1 MPPVSKSRT
10 SFDGALNFN
19 PNRATAPPHLRKET
33 DMVLIWIG
41 FAVLTAIA
49 ADKRNR
55 SIGWWAAFGL
65 LFGPFALGA
74 VLMMGK
80 LSGTDDA

>member
-1 MPPVSKSRT
+1 
-10 SFDGALNFN
+10 
-19 PNRATAPPHLRKET
+19 
-33 DMVLIWIG
+33 MVLIWIG

-80 LSGTDDA
+80 LSWTDDA

>member
-1 MPPVSKSRT
+1 
-10 SFDGALNFN
+10 
-19 PNRATAPPHLRKET
+19 
-33 DMVLIWIG
+33 MVLIWIG

-80 LSGTDDA
+80 LSDA